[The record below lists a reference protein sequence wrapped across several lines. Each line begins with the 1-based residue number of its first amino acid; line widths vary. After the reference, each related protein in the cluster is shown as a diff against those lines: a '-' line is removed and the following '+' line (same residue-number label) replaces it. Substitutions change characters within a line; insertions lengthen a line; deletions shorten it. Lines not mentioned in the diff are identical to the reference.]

1 MNNYVEYIAFENT
14 FLDTLYELGYN
25 RDNYEVSVNLRYPDI
40 VTGSSDLVKRSTW
53 AITTSVINNM
63 NRSYTKNNFSG
74 VWWSRVAEF
83 GNPLI
88 IQESYTQEN
97 NQRKYDSNIR
107 RNIGWI
113 PWPYVD
119 LKYWNKNNVLRDWWT
134 LIIWNINNSDVYE
147 FWEIKLT
154 VNGDLVMNLK
164 PCIADDGTPYFHDTV
179 RNIRVYP
186 AWYGPTST
194 AMIKTVVMT
203 WNRQELPI
211 YDWIDKTKISNRI
224 IEVNAYDDG
233 YAAKYDEIAISADED
248 NLEWVEISDYTVDK
262 QTFEYWV
269 ADFIEL
275 KPRWTLILP
284 RNRQIAALNRP
295 MVKWHRGDL
304 LRIVVR

>member
-14 FLDTLYELGYN
+14 FLDTLYELWYN
-25 RDNYEVSVNLRYPDI
+25 RDHYEVSVNLRYPNVI
-40 VTGSSDLVKRSTW
+40 TGPSDLVKRSTW
-53 AITTSVINNM
+53 AITTSVVNSTNK
-63 NRSYTKNNFSG
+63 NRTRNNFSG
-74 VWWSRVAEF
+74 ILWTGIWEF

-97 NQRKYDSNIR
+97 DQRKYDSNIR
-107 RNIGWI
+107 RNIGWV

-119 LKYWNKNNVLRDWWT
+119 LKYWDKNNVLRSWWT
-134 LIIWNINNSDVYE
+134 LVIWNISNSDVYE
-147 FWEIKLT
+147 IWEIKLT
-154 VNGDLVMNLK
+154 VNGNLVMDLK
-164 PCIADDGTPYFHDTV
+164 PCIADDGTPYFYDTI
-179 RNIRVYP
+179 REIRVYP

-211 YDWIDKTKISNRI
+211 FDGIDKNKISNRI
-224 IEVNAYDDG
+224 IEVNAYDNW
-233 YAAKYDEIAISADED
+233 YASSFDEISISADED

-262 QTFEYWV
+262 QTFEYGI

-275 KPRWTLILP
+275 KPRGTLVLP

-295 MVKWHRGDL
+295 MVKWHRWDL